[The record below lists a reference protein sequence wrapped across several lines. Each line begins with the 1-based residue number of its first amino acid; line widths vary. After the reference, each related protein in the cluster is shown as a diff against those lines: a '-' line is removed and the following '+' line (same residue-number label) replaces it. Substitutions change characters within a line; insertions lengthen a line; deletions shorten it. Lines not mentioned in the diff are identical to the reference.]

1 MSKYKMPKNRKEF
14 ESALTSAFEIGM
26 SCAYGVQHE
35 YLRSDEEIYSKRF
48 VAFIQGKIN
57 SMNECF
63 NNEKTYLERNSV
75 E

>member
-1 MSKYKMPKNRKEF
+1 MSKYKMPKNRKQF
-14 ESALTSAFEIGM
+14 EAALISAFEIGM
-26 SCAYGVQHE
+26 CCAYGVEHE
-35 YLRSDEEIYSKRF
+35 DLRRDEEIYSKRF

-63 NNEKTYLERNSV
+63 NGEKTYLERNSV